1 MKRRSVVVNSG
12 WLMADKV
19 VRLGLGLIVWVWL
32 ARHFG
37 PETFGLWNY
46 AIAFASLFGALAG
59 LGLEGVLVREL
70 VGDTENHGEL
80 MGTGLALRLGAGLV
94 AAAASVIAVA
104 WLRPADHLAE
114 ILVALNAAAFVVQS
128 SQVIESHFQ
137 SRSHTRPAVLALN
150 AAFLVT
156 TLGRLALLH
165 VEAAIVWYAVTLLI
179 EALLAAVFLVFAYR
193 GQRLVMQRWRVSSR
207 IAMRLIRESWPLL
220 LSSLAVMA
228 YMRLDQIMLSSMV
241 GDAAVGQFSAALRI
255 SEVWYFIPM
264 TILTAAFPTMM
275 VKRQQGA
282 AAYETYVQSLYD
294 GMAWLGVGIAAVTSL
309 LAPWI
314 VGALYGESFSGS
326 VTILRVQI
334 WAGVTVAMSFVHG
347 RWLLAEGLQKYGLLY
362 TCVGAVVNIGLNLLL
377 IPRYGAVGSAI
388 ATLATQ
394 IGLLPLQLVF
404 PKARRNFVLMTRV
417 ATAPLRLFSR

>member
-1 MKRRSVVVNSG
+1 
-12 WLMADKV
+12 
-19 VRLGLGLIVWVWL
+19 
-32 ARHFG
+32 
-37 PETFGLWNY
+37 
-46 AIAFASLFGALAG
+46 
-59 LGLEGVLVREL
+59 
-70 VGDTENHGEL
+70 
-80 MGTGLALRLGAGLV
+80 
-94 AAAASVIAVA
+94 
-104 WLRPADHLAE
+104 
-114 ILVALNAAAFVVQS
+114 
-128 SQVIESHFQ
+128 
-137 SRSHTRPAVLALN
+137 
-150 AAFLVT
+150 
-156 TLGRLALLH
+156 
-165 VEAAIVWYAVTLLI
+165 
-179 EALLAAVFLVFAYR
+179 
-193 GQRLVMQRWRVSSR
+193 
-207 IAMRLIRESWPLL
+207 
-220 LSSLAVMA
+220 MA

-347 RWLLAEGLQKYGLLY
+347 RWLLAEGLQRYGLLY

-404 PKARRNFVLMTRV
+404 PKARRNFVLMLRT
-417 ATAPLRLFSR
+417 ATAPIRLLNRARSAISARVADRSREAPGAAH